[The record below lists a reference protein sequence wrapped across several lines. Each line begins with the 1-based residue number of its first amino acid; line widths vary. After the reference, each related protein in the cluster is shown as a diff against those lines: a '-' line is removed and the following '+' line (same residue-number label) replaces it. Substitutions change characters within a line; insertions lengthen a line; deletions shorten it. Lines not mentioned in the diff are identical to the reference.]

1 MVVVALSITG
11 VINRTRALLAG
22 RKGIR
27 FFQHVMNVRLQL
39 RKGSVYSTTTT
50 LLFRIAPC
58 VYLGA
63 ALIAFLFIPVAN
75 LEPICSFHGDIV
87 FVAYL
92 LALSRVALILAAMD
106 TGSSFETELMGD
118 VKAGFPSPAEDI
130 REKLDLIKLLVK
142 HKASTFFF
150 RVDGV
155 SMVDSGMDEGD
166 ILIVDRAIDPYN
178 NCKAVCYID
187 GEYTVKRVEM
197 SDKGV
202 RLMPANEN
210 KTTYK
215 PIEITSENNFLIWGV
230 VTWVIKKM

>member
-1 MVVVALSITG
+1 MDKFVPHSIDD
-11 VINRTRALLAG
+11 
-22 RKGIR
+22 
-27 FFQHVMNVRLQL
+27 
-39 RKGSVYSTTTT
+39 
-50 LLFRIAPC
+50 
-58 VYLGA
+58 
-63 ALIAFLFIPVAN
+63 AN
-75 LEPICSFHGDIV
+75 SYEV
-87 FVAYL
+87 
-92 LALSRVALILAAMD
+92 
-106 TGSSFETELMGD
+106 ELVGD
-118 VKAGFPSPAEDI
+118 VKAGFPSPAGDI

-166 ILIVDRAIDPYN
+166 IIIVDRSIEPYN

-197 SDKGV
+197 SNTGV

-210 KTTYK
+210 NTSYK
-215 PIEITSENNFLIWGV
+215 PIEVSPDNQFIIWGV

>member
-1 MVVVALSITG
+1 
-11 VINRTRALLAG
+11 
-22 RKGIR
+22 
-27 FFQHVMNVRLQL
+27 MN
-39 RKGSVYSTTTT
+39 
-50 LLFRIAPC
+50 
-58 VYLGA
+58 
-63 ALIAFLFIPVAN
+63 N
-75 LEPICSFHGDIV
+75 
-87 FVAYL
+87 FVPHKID
-92 LALSRVALILAAMD
+92 SD
-106 TGSSFETELMGD
+106 SSFESEILGD

-155 SMVDSGMDEGD
+155 SMVDGGMDEGD

-197 SDKGV
+197 SDSGV

-210 KTTYK
+210 NTTYK
-215 PIEITSENNFLIWGV
+215 PIEITPENNFVIWGV
-230 VTWVIKKM
+230 VSWVIKKM

>member
-1 MVVVALSITG
+1 MDKFVPHSID
-11 VINRTRALLAG
+11 
-22 RKGIR
+22 
-27 FFQHVMNVRLQL
+27 
-39 RKGSVYSTTTT
+39 
-50 LLFRIAPC
+50 
-58 VYLGA
+58 A
-63 ALIAFLFIPVAN
+63 A
-75 LEPICSFHGDIV
+75 
-87 FVAYL
+87 
-92 LALSRVALILAAMD
+92 
-106 TGSSFETELMGD
+106 SSYETELMGE

-130 REKLDLIKLLVK
+130 REKLDLIKLLVR

-187 GEYTVKRVEM
+187 GEYTVKRVEI
-197 SDKGV
+197 SDSGV

-210 KTTYK
+210 NTAYK
-215 PIEITSENNFLIWGV
+215 PLEITPDNNFLIWGV